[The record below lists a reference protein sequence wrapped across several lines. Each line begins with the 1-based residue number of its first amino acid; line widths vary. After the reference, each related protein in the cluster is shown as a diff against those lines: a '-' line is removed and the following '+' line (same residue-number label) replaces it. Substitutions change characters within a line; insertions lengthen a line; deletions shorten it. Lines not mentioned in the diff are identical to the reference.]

1 MGYQLLLWLVV
12 YQSLGHM
19 AADFYQCTC
28 LKKNKHHCFLS
39 FYFKNVNQ
47 LH

>member
-28 LKKNKHHCFLS
+28 LKKKINIIVLYLFI
-39 FYFKNVNQ
+39 FKM
-47 LH
+47 